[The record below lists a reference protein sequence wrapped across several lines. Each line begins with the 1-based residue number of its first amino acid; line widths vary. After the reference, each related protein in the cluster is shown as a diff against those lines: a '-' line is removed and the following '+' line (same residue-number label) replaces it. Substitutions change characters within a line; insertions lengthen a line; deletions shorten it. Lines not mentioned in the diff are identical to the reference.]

1 MPPRLQPDAIDCV
14 ALLDSEGH
22 NGWMTRRDRST
33 MFLAGAALGMVNTL
47 NARRP
52 FTRRGVGSVGSFF
65 PGSLT
70 SELPLHTIA
79 WQALA
84 TSAFVRRGALRRP
97 AGLAGFALATASWAM
112 LARIHAQA
120 CRARDVFDT
129 SLTAAFDRSGDELV
143 DDEAT
148 DLDWRQIAW
157 GRLIRWR
164 RRYVAT
170 GDGDVSYG
178 DAGRRNRLDVWR
190 SPTLPRYAGAPVLV
204 QVHGGAW
211 VISNKQQATVPLMAH
226 LCDRGW
232 VCVAI
237 NYRTSPRATWPDHIV
252 DVKRAVA
259 WVKANIDRYG
269 GDPGFV
275 AITGGSSGG
284 HLSALAALTPNEAA
298 FQPGFEDAD
307 TSIDAAV
314 PLYGVYDFIN
324 RDGTGRADLEEF
336 LAEIVLKLPLADDP
350 ERWDAASPMSW
361 VTADAPPMM
370 VIHGG
375 NDSLFPVEQ
384 ARSFAT
390 RLLEVSA
397 NPVVFAELPGAQHG
411 FDLFASPRALLSA
424 SAVHRFLESVRQAS

>member
-1 MPPRLQPDAIDCV
+1 VTRPDRA
-14 ALLDSEGH
+14 E
-22 NGWMTRRDRST
+22 
-33 MFLAGAALGMVNTL
+33 MFLAGAALGMLNTL

-52 FTRRGVGSVGSFF
+52 FARRGVGSVASFL

-70 SELPLHTIA
+70 SELPLHAIV

-84 TSAFVRRGALRRP
+84 TSAFVRGGALRSP
-97 AGLAGFALATASWAM
+97 PGLAGFALATASWAM
-112 LARIHAQA
+112 LAGIHAQA
-120 CRARDVFDT
+120 CRARDLFDT
-129 SLTAAFDRSGDELV
+129 SLPEAFDRSGGELV
-143 DDEAT
+143 DVEAT
-148 DLDWRQIAW
+148 DLDWRQIA
-157 GRLIRWR
+157 GGPLIQRR

-170 GDGDVSYG
+170 DDSDISYG

-190 SPTLPRYAGAPVLV
+190 SPTLPRDAGAPVLV

-226 LCDRGW
+226 MCHRGW

-284 HLSALAALTPNEAA
+284 HLAALAALTPNEAA

-307 TSIDAAV
+307 TSIGAAV
-314 PLYGVYDFIN
+314 PLYGVYDFLN
-324 RDGTGRADLEEF
+324 RDGTGRADLAEF
-336 LAEIVLKLPLADDP
+336 LAEIVLKIPLGDDP
-350 ERWDAASPMSW
+350 DRWDAASPVSW
-361 VTADAPPMM
+361 VTPDAPPMM

-411 FDLFASPRALLSA
+411 FDLFASPRSLLSA
-424 SAVHRFLESVRQAS
+424 SAVHRFLESVRQAP